1 MIGVGVT
8 VGVGVSE
15 GVAGTGVNVARR
27 VAVGL
32 GVWVGAAVTSTP
44 RVGAGGRRMRP
55 QPLNT
60 RVHNITTRVHDIT
73 SQTAG
78 TARCGT
84 LPTHRISVLLKGPL
98 PRLASAAAGQIV
110 AKEGVKVKRYL

>member
-32 GVWVGAAVTSTP
+32 GVSVGATVASTTL
-44 RVGAGGRRMRP
+44 VGAGGWSMRP
-55 QPLNT
+55 QPPSARLLE
-60 RVHNITTRVHDIT
+60 IT
-73 SQTAG
+73 SQAAG
-78 TARCGT
+78 TNRCNT
-84 LPTHRISVLLKGPL
+84 PPTHRIPILLKGLL
-98 PRLASAAAGQIV
+98 PRPAFAAAGRIV
-110 AKEGVKVKRYL
+110 AKEGGKVKQYL